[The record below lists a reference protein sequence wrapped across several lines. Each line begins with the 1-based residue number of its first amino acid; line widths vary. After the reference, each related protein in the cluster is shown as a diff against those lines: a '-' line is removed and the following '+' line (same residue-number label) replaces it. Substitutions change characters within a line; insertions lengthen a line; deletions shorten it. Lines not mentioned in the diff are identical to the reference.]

1 MTMSRSIRP
10 VLVLAA
16 ALSLAGGCSF
26 LEPRAD
32 PTRYYVLT
40 PVVDSSEHMQAVDV
54 HLSLGPVDLPTYL
67 DRPEIVSRPAPHRL
81 DVRENERWA
90 EPLPSA
96 FTRVLRQNL
105 AVLLGPDA
113 IVDFPST
120 AAAHGVHEYLL
131 DVDVLRFEES
141 GHGRAELSARW
152 ALKDARARSTVVARE
167 TTVARPVTSSDGA
180 AVASALSDC
189 VGDLSRDIAR
199 ALAPVPQPR

>member
-1 MTMSRSIRP
+1 MSGSIRP
-10 VLVLAA
+10 VLLLAA
-16 ALSLAGGCSF
+16 VLSLAGGCSF

-40 PVVDSSEHMQAVDV
+40 PVVDSSERVQAVDV
-54 HLSLGPVDLPTYL
+54 RLSLGPVDLPTYL

-81 DVRENERWA
+81 DVRQNERWA

-105 AVLLGPDA
+105 AALLGPDA

-120 AAAHGVHEYLL
+120 AAARGLREYVL

-141 GHGRAELSARW
+141 GRGRAELSARW
-152 ALKDARARSTVVARE
+152 TLKDARARSVVVAHE
-167 TTVARPVTSSDGA
+167 STVGRPVTSSDGA
-180 AVASALSDC
+180 AAAAALSEC
-189 VGDLSRDIAR
+189 VGDLSRDVAR
-199 ALAPVPQPR
+199 ALAEQPR